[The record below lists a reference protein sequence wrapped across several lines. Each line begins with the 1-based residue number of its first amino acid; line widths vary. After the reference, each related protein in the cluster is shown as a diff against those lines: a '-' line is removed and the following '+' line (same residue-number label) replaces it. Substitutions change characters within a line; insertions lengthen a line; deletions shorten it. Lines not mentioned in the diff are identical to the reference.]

1 MIVLHKLFCYL
12 TILIF
17 ASLRYQMMKWPH
29 RFNPG
34 LKCFFLFAAFGM
46 LNPVG
51 TMAQLTGTQ
60 RDSLLSF
67 EWHLK
72 TLSDSMTS
80 GSTERIRGGAL
91 AEFNPVFFDLLALP
105 STFDYPFDS
114 LKKVSVMKSP
124 DGRLKVYSWVFI
136 DRTAET
142 YTYYGVVQAKKGKT
156 QEIKRTGLIDKPG
169 PVNELDTATL
179 YPEEWCGAV
188 YYDIFEKK
196 VNGVQT
202 YFLLGWRANDKLIT
216 RKIIDVIT
224 LNEWGDPLFGLPV
237 FSDEKGAV
245 RTRRVF
251 EFSSQAVMLLRY
263 DRKRST
269 IVFDHLSAP
278 SPGLRGQFHT
288 YGPDFTYDG
297 YRFKKGKW
305 LYQSNLDVK
314 NSGQ

>member
-1 MIVLHKLFCYL
+1 
-12 TILIF
+12 
-17 ASLRYQMMKWPH
+17 MMKWTR
-29 RFNPG
+29 RFYPG
-34 LKCFFLFAAFGM
+34 LTCFLLLLTTCMLFPA
-46 LNPVG
+46 G
-51 TMAQLTGTQ
+51 TRAQLTGTQ
-60 RDSLLSF
+60 RDSLSGY
-67 EWHLK
+67 EWHLRIL
-72 TLSDSMTS
+72 TDSMSS

-91 AEFNPVFFDLLALP
+91 AEFNPTFFDLLALP
-105 STFDYPFDS
+105 STFEYPFDS
-114 LKKVSVMKSP
+114 LKKISIMKSP

-156 QEIKRTGLIDKPG
+156 QQIKRTGLVDKPA
-169 PVNELDTATL
+169 PVSELDTATL

-202 YFLLGWRANDKLIT
+202 YFLLGWRANDKMVT
-216 RKIIDVIT
+216 RKVIDVIT

-237 FSDEKGAV
+237 FSDEKGV
-245 RTRRVF
+245 MHTRHVF

-263 DRKRST
+263 DRKRSA

-278 SPGLRGQFHT
+278 SPGLKGQYHT

-305 LYQSNLDVK
+305 LYQSNLDLK
-314 NSGQ
+314 NTGQ